1 MIEAARQ
8 LRWTQATICSNCRSR
23 RADIVSRI
31 MEKFMLMMVALA
43 AVSCMSEIDTYH
55 GESGIYFAM
64 REDVTTVN
72 VDTLY
77 RETSTLPFIVTEKTD
92 SVFNL
97 KVKIL
102 GAVADYDREISLRV
116 VDDLSTALQGD
127 YDILQ
132 PTYTLPAGEVYGII
146 PIKFNRTASLQG
158 NERSL
163 VLELME
169 NEDFTLPIRMWRNST
184 TEYVSVVRHTI
195 VISDKYVQLPGYR
208 TGHFGTFS
216 EKKMKLIIELSGLK
230 LNDFNEILPVTMT
243 KTIGQKL
250 DRYLAEM
257 KAKGTPVYE
266 EDGVTLMK
274 AGDYLY

>member
-1 MIEAARQ
+1 
-8 LRWTQATICSNCRSR
+8 
-23 RADIVSRI
+23 
-31 MEKFMLMMVALA
+31 MLLMTALV

-64 REDVTTVN
+64 RENVTTVN

-77 RETSTLPFIVTEKTD
+77 RETSSLPFIVTEKMD

-102 GAVADYDREISLRV
+102 GAVSAHDREVSLRV
-116 VDDLSTALQGD
+116 VDELSTTEQGD
-127 YDILQ
+127 YEQIQ
-132 PTYTLPAGEVYGII
+132 ATYTLPAGEIYGII
-146 PIKFNRTASLQG
+146 PIKFNRTASLHG
-158 NERSL
+158 KERSL
-163 VLELME
+163 VLELIE
-169 NEDFTLPIRMWRNST
+169 NDDFTLPIRMWRNSS

-208 TGHFGTFS
+208 PGHFGPFS
-216 EKKMKLIIELSGLK
+216 EKKMRLIIELSGLK
-230 LNDFNEILPVTMT
+230 LSDFNETLPVTMT

>member
-1 MIEAARQ
+1 
-8 LRWTQATICSNCRSR
+8 
-23 RADIVSRI
+23 
-31 MEKFMLMMVALA
+31 
-43 AVSCMSEIDTYH
+43 
-55 GESGIYFAM
+55 
-64 REDVTTVN
+64 
-72 VDTLY
+72 
-77 RETSTLPFIVTEKTD
+77 
-92 SVFNL
+92 
-97 KVKIL
+97 VKIL

-208 TGHFGTFS
+208 TGHFGAFS

>member
-1 MIEAARQ
+1 
-8 LRWTQATICSNCRSR
+8 
-23 RADIVSRI
+23 
-31 MEKFMLMMVALA
+31 MEKFMLMIAALV

-77 RETSTLPFIVTEKTD
+77 RETSTLPFIVTAKTD

>member
-1 MIEAARQ
+1 M
-8 LRWTQATICSNCRSR
+8 
-23 RADIVSRI
+23 SRI
-31 MEKFMLMMVALA
+31 IEKFMLLMTALV

-64 REDVTTVN
+64 RENVTTVN

-77 RETSTLPFIVTEKTD
+77 RETSSLPFIVTEKMD
-92 SVFNL
+92 SVFNF

-102 GAVADYDREISLRV
+102 GAVSAHDREVSLRV
-116 VDDLSTALQGD
+116 VDELSTTEQGD
-127 YDILQ
+127 YEQIQ
-132 PTYTLPAGEVYGII
+132 ATYTLPAGEIYGII
-146 PIKFNRTASLQG
+146 PIKFNRTASLHG
-158 NERSL
+158 KERSL
-163 VLELME
+163 VLELIE
-169 NEDFTLPIRMWRNST
+169 NDDFTLPIRMWRNSS

-208 TGHFGTFS
+208 PGHFGPFS
-216 EKKMKLIIELSGLK
+216 EKKMRLIIELSGLK
-230 LNDFNEILPVTMT
+230 LSDFNETLPVTMT